1 MKGKALNNVKFSPYA
16 TNKGG
21 KISAPKNTCEG
32 EPRATKT
39 VGNDLRIKGNTK
51 GKRG

>member
-1 MKGKALNNVKFSPYA
+1 MNNVKFSPYA

-21 KISAPKNTCEG
+21 KISAPRNICEG

-39 VGNDLRIKGNTK
+39 VGDDLRSKTNAKRKKG
-51 GKRG
+51 

>member
-1 MKGKALNNVKFSPYA
+1 MNNVKFSPYA

-21 KISAPKNTCEG
+21 KISAPKNTAEG

-39 VGNDLRIKGNTK
+39 VGDDLRVKRKKG
-51 GKRG
+51 

>member
-1 MKGKALNNVKFSPYA
+1 MNNVKFSPYA

-21 KISAPKNTCEG
+21 KICAPRNTSEG

-39 VGNDLRIKGNTK
+39 VGDDLRAKANVKRKKG
-51 GKRG
+51 

>member
-1 MKGKALNNVKFSPYA
+1 MKERNKTKNPYA

>member
-1 MKGKALNNVKFSPYA
+1 MKDKKFSPYA

-21 KISAPKNTCEG
+21 FIKSPKAPKD

-39 VGNDLRIKGNTK
+39 LGRDLRV
-51 GKRG
+51 KRG